1 MTVWFALCKLKYD
14 VSSSST
20 HARKTQGKKGK
31 SAIFSFAN
39 CKRKCLKLTTSLK
52 LGSKGKNTLIIRCLY
67 QSLSGHSSP
76 RIFGLFTVMFLFP
89 HPPFPPSPP
98 SLPSLPVSLKNV
110 TRLKKRVLT
119 KRKITKYAPQR
130 YNLNPSSPKRHQHQ
144 IYPCHIEQILPT
156 TPTGNVWAR
165 QMRIWLEGLKG

>member
-1 MTVWFALCKLKYD
+1 MTFPPP
-14 VSSSST
+14 
-20 HARKTQGKKGK
+20 RRTQNSRKKGK

-98 SLPSLPVSLKNV
+98 SLPSLPPSLSPSLPLSLKNV

-156 TPTGNVWAR
+156 TPTGNV
-165 QMRIWLEGLKG
+165 

>member
-1 MTVWFALCKLKYD
+1 M
-14 VSSSST
+14 
-20 HARKTQGKKGK
+20 
-31 SAIFSFAN
+31 
-39 CKRKCLKLTTSLK
+39 
-52 LGSKGKNTLIIRCLY
+52 IIRCLY

-89 HPPFPPSPP
+89 HPPSLPLLPRSPP
-98 SLPSLPVSLKNV
+98 SLPPLPPSLPLSLKHV

-130 YNLNPSSPKRHQHQ
+130 YNLNPSSPKRHQRQ

-156 TPTGNVWAR
+156 TPTGNV
-165 QMRIWLEGLKG
+165 